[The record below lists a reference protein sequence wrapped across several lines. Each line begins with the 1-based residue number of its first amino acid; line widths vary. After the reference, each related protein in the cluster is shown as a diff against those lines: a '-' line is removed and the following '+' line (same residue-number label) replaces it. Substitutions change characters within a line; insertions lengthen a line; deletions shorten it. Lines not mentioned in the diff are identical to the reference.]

1 MCTPRTAAIS
11 PAFRPSSVSR
21 IARARSASSRCS
33 DFDRSR
39 KAARSAASAVSVDLP
54 GMLASTALIPGK
66 QSRLLSASGVMEACG
81 GGFRYDDGFRRSAV
95 AGEHGGPVIMAT
107 VDPVNLASLLDD
119 TKCFAL
125 VRQHRWPEGVR
136 CPGCG
141 SDAVVRNGHDDTQP
155 HRQRYRCQACAS
167 RFDDLSGTVLAGHHQ
182 PLRIWVLCLYFMGLN
197 LSNRQIAA
205 ELGVG
210 ISDVQLMTEQLR
222 NGLVAKA
229 PEVSLSGNVEV
240 DEVYVV
246 DGHKGQPAAVAKR
259 GGRADAAGW
268 RVRRDGAHWRRTSRR
283 SSV

>member
-1 MCTPRTAAIS
+1 
-11 PAFRPSSVSR
+11 
-21 IARARSASSRCS
+21 
-33 DFDRSR
+33 
-39 KAARSAASAVSVDLP
+39 
-54 GMLASTALIPGK
+54 
-66 QSRLLSASGVMEACG
+66 MEACG
-81 GGFRYDDGFRRSAV
+81 DGFRYDDGFRRSAI

-107 VDPVNLASLLDD
+107 VEPVNLASLLDD
-119 TKCFAL
+119 AKCFAL

-205 ELGVG
+205 ELGLST
-210 ISDVQLMTEQLR
+210 SDVQLMTEQLR

-229 PEVSLSGNVEV
+229 PEVNLSGDVEV

-246 DGHKGQPAAVAKR
+246 AGHKGQPAAVAKR